1 MRVLLK
7 KNSNSAKEI
16 KLIKEL
22 IVKKDISKKTP
33 QERLE
38 IREFILDANLFLISN
53 SLTIAIMMG
62 TFLYYM
68 LYQFFSN
75 EIPTKMLNIA
85 FIGSSVFYIIMII
98 FMVMGFMEIRNQK
111 RYISRLDTI
120 FIDDEENH
128 LNKDETSNT
137 DTTDQISTST
147 SSGDSYDVSS

>member
-22 IVKKDISKKTP
+22 IVKKDINKKTP

-38 IREFILDANLFLISN
+38 IREFILDTNLFLISN

-75 EIPTKMLNIA
+75 EIPTEMLNIA

-98 FMVMGFMEIRNQK
+98 FMIMGFMGIRNQK